1 MNLHDLQHQVTQSA
15 EATSTLFIYLP
26 VIVMMIPLL
35 LVYVPLRSLRTP
47 FSWLTRIGHGL
58 INSAHKRSP

>member
-1 MNLHDLQHQVTQSA
+1 MNLQDLQHQIAQSA
-15 EATSTLFIYLP
+15 EATSALFIYLP

-47 FSWLTRIGHGL
+47 FSWLSRT
-58 INSAHKRSP
+58 